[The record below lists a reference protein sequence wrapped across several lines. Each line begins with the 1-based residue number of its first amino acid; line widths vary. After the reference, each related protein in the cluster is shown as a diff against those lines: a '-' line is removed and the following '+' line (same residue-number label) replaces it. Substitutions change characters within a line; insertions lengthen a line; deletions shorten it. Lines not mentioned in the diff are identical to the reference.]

1 MIGLLRGTLLAKK
14 APSLLLDVRGVG
26 YEIDAP
32 MSTFYKLPEVG
43 AEVVLHTHLMVRE
56 DAHALYGF
64 LSEDERSLFRT
75 LIRISG
81 IGAKLALC
89 ILSGMNA
96 DEFNRCIQQ
105 QDTARLV
112 RLPGVGKRTAERLIV
127 ELRGRLTDATQSV
140 PGAASDIASGTGET
154 PVQDAIAALVAL
166 GFKPPEASSL
176 VRKIPAEGKA
186 SEELIRLALQ
196 AAAK

>member
-1 MIGLLRGTLLAKK
+1 MIGFLRGTLLAKK
-14 APSLLLDVRGVG
+14 APSLLVDVRGVG
-26 YEIDAP
+26 YEIDTP
-32 MSTFYKLPEVG
+32 MSTFFKLPEIG

-81 IGAKLALC
+81 IGAKLALG
-89 ILSGMNA
+89 ILSGMSA
-96 DEFNRCIQQ
+96 EEFHRCIQN

-127 ELRGRLTDATQSV
+127 ELRGRLGDALAVQTS
-140 PGAASDIASGTGET
+140 AAGELPALSES
-154 PVQDAIAALVAL
+154 PVQDAISALISL
-166 GFKPPEASSL
+166 GFKPPEATAL
-176 VRKIPAEGKA
+176 VRSVPADGKT

-196 AAAK
+196 ASAK

>member
-1 MIGLLRGTLLAKK
+1 MIGFLRGTLLAKK
-14 APSLLLDVRGVG
+14 APSLLVDVRGVG
-26 YEIDAP
+26 YEIDTP
-32 MSTFYKLPEVG
+32 MSTFFKLPEIG

-81 IGAKLALC
+81 IGAKLALG
-89 ILSGMNA
+89 ILSGMSA
-96 DEFNRCIQQ
+96 EEFHRCIQN

-127 ELRGRLTDATQSV
+127 ELRGRLSDSLAVQAS
-140 PGAASDIASGTGET
+140 AAGELPPLSES
-154 PVQDAIAALVAL
+154 PVQDAISALISL
-166 GFKPPEASSL
+166 GFKPPEATAL
-176 VRKIPAEGKA
+176 VRSVPADGKT

-196 AAAK
+196 ASAK

>member
-1 MIGLLRGTLLAKK
+1 VIGFLRGTLLAKK
-14 APSLLLDVRGVG
+14 APSLLVDVRGVG
-26 YEIDAP
+26 YEIDTP
-32 MSTFYKLPEVG
+32 MSTFFKLPEIG

-81 IGAKLALC
+81 IGAKLALG
-89 ILSGMNA
+89 ILSGMSA
-96 DEFNRCIQQ
+96 EEFHRCIQN

-127 ELRGRLTDATQSV
+127 ELRGRLSESLAVQAS
-140 PGAASDIASGTGET
+140 AAGELPALSES
-154 PVQDAIAALVAL
+154 PVQDAISALISL
-166 GFKPPEASSL
+166 GFKPPEATAL
-176 VRKIPAEGKA
+176 VRSVPADGKT

-196 AAAK
+196 ASAK

>member
-26 YEIDAP
+26 YEVDVP
-32 MSTFYKLPEVG
+32 MSTFFKLPEVG

-89 ILSGMNA
+89 ILSGMSA

-127 ELRGRLTDATQSV
+127 ELRGRLTDVQSV
-140 PGAASDIASGTGET
+140 PGVVVDVASALAET

-166 GFKPPEASSL
+166 GFKPPEASIL

-186 SEELIRLALQ
+186 SEDLIRLALQ

>member
-26 YEIDAP
+26 YEVDAP
-32 MSTFYKLPEVG
+32 MSTFFKLPEVG

-89 ILSGMNA
+89 ILSGMSA

-127 ELRGRLTDATQSV
+127 ELRGRLTDVQSV
-140 PGAASDIASGTGET
+140 PGAVVDVASALAET

-166 GFKPPEASSL
+166 GFKPPEASVL

-186 SEELIRLALQ
+186 SEDLIRLALQ

>member
-1 MIGLLRGTLLAKK
+1 
-14 APSLLLDVRGVG
+14 
-26 YEIDAP
+26 
-32 MSTFYKLPEVG
+32 
-43 AEVVLHTHLMVRE
+43 VLHTHLMVRE

-81 IGAKLALC
+81 IGAKLALG
-89 ILSGMNA
+89 ILSGMSA
-96 DEFNRCIQQ
+96 EEFQRSIQN

-127 ELRGRLTDATQSV
+127 ELRGRLSDSLPADGLV
-140 PGAASDIASGTGET
+140 GGVAAVAADT
-154 PVQDAIAALVAL
+154 PVQDAISALISL
-166 GFKPPEASSL
+166 GFKVPEATSL
-176 VRKIPAEGKA
+176 VRGVPAEGKT

-196 AAAK
+196 ASAR

>member
-26 YEIDAP
+26 YEVDAP
-32 MSTFYKLPEVG
+32 MSTFFKLPEVG
-43 AEVVLHTHLMVRE
+43 AEVVLHTHLIVRE

-89 ILSGMNA
+89 ILSGMSA

-127 ELRGRLTDATQSV
+127 ELRGRLTDVQSV
-140 PGAASDIASGTGET
+140 PGAVVDVASALAET

-166 GFKPPEASSL
+166 GFKPPEASIL

-186 SEELIRLALQ
+186 SEDLIRLALQ

>member
-26 YEIDAP
+26 YEVDAP

-89 ILSGMNA
+89 ILSGMSA

-105 QDTARLV
+105 QDAARLV

-127 ELRGRLTDATQSV
+127 ELRGRLTDTQSV
-140 PGAASDIASGTGET
+140 PGAASDIASGAAET

-176 VRKIPAEGKA
+176 VRKIPADGKA

>member
-1 MIGLLRGTLLAKK
+1 MIGFLRGTLLAKK
-14 APSLLLDVRGVG
+14 APSLLVDVRGVG
-26 YEIDAP
+26 YEVDTP
-32 MSTFYKLPEVG
+32 MSTFFKLPEIG
-43 AEVVLHTHLMVRE
+43 CEVVLHTHLMVRE

-81 IGAKLALC
+81 VGAKLALG
-89 ILSGMNA
+89 ILSGMSA
-96 DEFNRCIQQ
+96 EEFQRCIHN
-105 QDTARLV
+105 QDAARLV

-127 ELRGRLTDATQSV
+127 ELRGRLSE
-140 PGAASDIASGTGET
+140 SLSGEGVVTGVTSAPAET
-154 PVQDAIAALVAL
+154 PVQDAISALISL
-166 GFKPPEASSL
+166 GFKVPEATAL
-176 VRKIPAEGKA
+176 VRGIPADGKT

>member
-1 MIGLLRGTLLAKK
+1 
-14 APSLLLDVRGVG
+14 
-26 YEIDAP
+26 
-32 MSTFYKLPEVG
+32 MSTFFKLPEIG

-81 IGAKLALC
+81 IGAKLALG
-89 ILSGMNA
+89 ILSGMSA
-96 DEFNRCIQQ
+96 EEFHRCIQN

-127 ELRGRLTDATQSV
+127 ELRGRLSESLAVQAS
-140 PGAASDIASGTGET
+140 AAGELPALSES
-154 PVQDAIAALVAL
+154 PVQDAISALISL
-166 GFKPPEASSL
+166 GFKPPEATAL
-176 VRKIPAEGKA
+176 VRSVPADGKT

-196 AAAK
+196 ASAK

>member
-26 YEIDAP
+26 YEVDAP
-32 MSTFYKLPEVG
+32 MSTFFKLPEVG

-89 ILSGMNA
+89 ILSGMSA

-127 ELRGRLTDATQSV
+127 ELRGRLTDVQSI
-140 PGAASDIASGTGET
+140 PGAVVDVASGLADT

-166 GFKPPEASSL
+166 GFKPPEASIL

-186 SEELIRLALQ
+186 SEDLIRLALQ

>member
-1 MIGLLRGTLLAKK
+1 MIGFLRGTLLAKK
-14 APSLLLDVRGVG
+14 APSLLVDVRGVG
-26 YEIDAP
+26 YEVDTP
-32 MSTFYKLPEVG
+32 MSTFFKLPEIG
-43 AEVVLHTHLMVRE
+43 SEVVLHTHLMVRE

-64 LSEDERSLFRT
+64 LSEDERGLFRT

-81 IGAKLALC
+81 IGAKLALG
-89 ILSGMNA
+89 ILSGMSA
-96 DEFNRCIQQ
+96 EEFQLCIQN

-127 ELRGRLTDATQSV
+127 ELRGRLTESASV
-140 PGAASDIASGTGET
+140 PGAAGGTVFEPQDT
-154 PVQDAIAALVAL
+154 PVQDAVSALIAL
-166 GFKPPEASSL
+166 GFKAQEAAAL
-176 VRKIPAEGKA
+176 LGKIPAEGKT